1 MAEDEHGRLAL
12 QSGFK
17 GLEVQIIAPV
27 VLCQGD
33 SETLA
38 VPVLHSIEKFAVHG
52 SEKENLVS
60 GFGKLPDAGAQR
72 GNDAQTE
79 YALGRIGL
87 PAVAFFLP
95 LADGLKIG
103 VRTAGVA
110 ENALTVPRVDGIQN
124 GLGSHEVHVRNPH
137 GEDIPAAEFLFHL
150 IVLGG
155 KIIAP
160 VDGTVK
166 IVLHSFAPS

>member
-1 MAEDEHGRLAL
+1 MAGLR
-12 QSGFK
+12 FR

-79 YALGRIGL
+79 NTFVGIGL
-87 PAVAFFLP
+87 PAVALFLP
-95 LADGLKIG
+95 LADSLKIG
-103 VRTAGVA
+103 VRTTGVA
-110 ENALTVPRVDGIQN
+110 ENTLSIPCVDGFQN
-124 GLGSHEVHVRNPH
+124 GLGGDQIHIRDPH
-137 GEDIPAAEFLFHL
+137 GEDIPAAELLFHL